1 MGKIIEY
8 CPVSADGIVLDDPFP
23 FRNYD
28 DDDYRGAQQASPN
41 LRPRS
46 RHTFEFPGPSRL
58 SRVPWRKKWPRT
70 DEYQPPCRLHT

>member
-8 CPVSADGIVLDDPFP
+8 CQVSADSIVLDDPFP

-28 DDDYRGAQQASPN
+28 DDAYRGAQQASPN

-46 RHTFEFPGPSRL
+46 MYTFEFPGPSRL
-58 SRVPWRKKWPRT
+58 SRVPWRTKWPRT
-70 DEYQPPCRLHT
+70 DEFQPPCRLHT